1 MKKILV
7 CLALLLISTSF
18 LFAQNEKRNLN
29 IVFIGN
35 SITQGVQLANSVE
48 APPANAVA
56 DLLKQKGI
64 GEVHFSNQGH
74 SGYTTLDFLPGTR
87 TFTQIEEA
95 ANAFTDK
102 KALLIFSVKL
112 GTNDSAIQGPHGS
125 PVSADRYIENVK
137 IIVDKLLAG
146 FPNAIVIL
154 QHPIWY
160 SPNTYNGSKYLQE
173 GLTRLQSYI
182 PKIDSLVKSYEQS
195 QPKHVFVG
203 DKKAFAYFKKHHLT
217 ELIPEKGQAGT
228 FYLHPNKTGAASLG
242 RFWADAIGKIVR
254 KHFLVK

>member
-74 SGYTTLDFLPGTR
+74 SGYTTLDFLPATR

-182 PKIDSLVKSYEQS
+182 PKIDSLVKSYQQS
-195 QPKHVFVG
+195 HPKHIFVG

-242 RFWADAIGKIVR
+242 HFWADAIGKIVR
-254 KHFLVK
+254 NNF